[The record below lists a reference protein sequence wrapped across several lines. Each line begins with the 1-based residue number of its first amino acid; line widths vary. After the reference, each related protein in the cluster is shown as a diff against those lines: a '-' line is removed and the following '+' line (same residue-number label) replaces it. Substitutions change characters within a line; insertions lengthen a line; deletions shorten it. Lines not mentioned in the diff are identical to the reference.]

1 MKKVQ
6 ADISWNTLWRILIF
20 IGIIALFYVASQAIG
35 VLFVAIVLSLGI
47 DPMVSWMEKKGINRM
62 LGTLIVFVLGALVF
76 STSLYLIIPPIAL
89 EAQSFISQF
98 NKVLST
104 LFGVGI
110 SESVIQSLSA
120 SLNNALDVIT
130 SAGGSI
136 TGTISAI
143 IGNVVLVL
151 STIIISFYLSLEKN
165 GTERLL
171 RVILPRI
178 YEEPVL
184 KVFSNFKQKIRLWLI
199 AQLGLSLIVGVVVS
213 LGLWL
218 LGVRYAVILGLIAA
232 IFELVPVI
240 GPVISGAVAFLI
252 ALPTSFT
259 LGIYVILFFFI
270 VQQLENNVL
279 IPYIMKK
286 AMRIHPVIVL
296 VALIAGGQA
305 AGFIGVLLSVPI
317 ALMAQE
323 IFNYMAERKDNHSL
337 ESLGI

>member
-1 MKKVQ
+1 MKKMQV
-6 ADISWNTLWRILIF
+6 DISWNTLWRILIF
-20 IGIIALFYVASQAIG
+20 IGIITLFYVASQAIG

-76 STSLYLIIPPIAL
+76 STTLYLIIPPIAL

-136 TGTISAI
+136 TGTISAF

-151 STIIISFYLSLEKN
+151 STIIISFYLSLEKR

-184 KVFSNFKQKIRLWLI
+184 KVFSRFKQKIRLWLV
-199 AQLGLSLIVGVVVS
+199 AQLGLSVIVGVVVS
-213 LGLWL
+213 VGLWL

-232 IFELVPVI
+232 IMELVPVI

-270 VQQLENNVL
+270 VQQLENNIL

-305 AGFIGVLLSVPI
+305 AGFIGILLSVPI

-323 IFNYMAERKDNHSL
+323 VFNYLAERKDNHSL